1 MHIDEILKHLVEKGA
16 SDLHLKAGLPP
27 IIRQKGELVP
37 AAEFERL
44 TPEIIRNML
53 YDILTEDQKR
63 RYETE
68 REVDFSYHIPQLARF
83 RGNAL
88 FQKGYPGAVFRA
100 IPRKIPTLDSLGL
113 PPVLKE
119 LVQELQ
125 GLVLVTGPT
134 GSGKTTTLAS
144 LIDYMNESF
153 SRHIITIEDPIE
165 FVYTDK
171 KCVINQRE
179 VGSDTLSFAQALK
192 RALRQDPDVI
202 LVGEMRDQETI
213 SIAVT
218 AAETGH
224 LVLSTLHTND
234 CKQTI
239 DRIIDSF
246 PPVQHHQVRMQ
257 IAMALKSV
265 ISQRLIPKQDGTGR
279 VATMEIMINTPTI
292 KKLIEEGKTGAI
304 AKAIEE
310 GANFYKM
317 QSFNQSLFKLVL
329 EGAISE
335 ENALS
340 ISQNPNDLKLQ
351 LQTHKFAATN
361 KQQDAQQSKTEESDG
376 LKGRFGGYK
385 V

>member
-1 MHIDEILKHLVEKGA
+1 M
-16 SDLHLKAGLPP
+16 
-27 IIRQKGELVP
+27 
-37 AAEFERL
+37 
-44 TPEIIRNML
+44 
-53 YDILTEDQKR
+53 
-63 RYETE
+63 
-68 REVDFSYHIPQLARF
+68 
-83 RGNAL
+83 
-88 FQKGYPGAVFRA
+88 
-100 IPRKIPTLDSLGL
+100 
-113 PPVLKE
+113 
-119 LVQELQ
+119 
-125 GLVLVTGPT
+125 
-134 GSGKTTTLAS
+134 
-144 LIDYMNESF
+144 
-153 SRHIITIEDPIE
+153 
-165 FVYTDK
+165 
-171 KCVINQRE
+171 
-179 VGSDTLSFAQALK
+179 
-192 RALRQDPDVI
+192 I

-257 IAMALKSV
+257 VAMALKSV

-335 ENALS
+335 ENALA

-361 KQQDAQQSKTEESDG
+361 KQQETQQSKTEESDG